1 VAAVVTIYPDASE
14 LGDHLACEILDGIE
28 RARSARRRFLLGC
41 PGGRSLLSTYQGL
54 ARRTRDTRADLAHL
68 VIVMM
73 DEYVVL
79 SGDRFR
85 YCPAH
90 LHYSCRRFAE
100 HEIRGCLNDA
110 IPPRCRIP
118 AQNIWLPDPA
128 DPGAFDARL
137 AAAGGV
143 DLFLLASGASDGHV
157 GFNPPGTAI
166 DSGSRVVRLA
176 ETTRR
181 DNLGTFSGVRGARGG
196 SDARCI
202 GRARH
207 NRSAFGV
214 GGHGAEWRAQAG
226 GGASTPERSGLH
238 LRLARDHRP
247 CLPQRAHRLGRV
259 CRPNRAPERL
269 GVTGRGPEYGQA
281 WIVQQVASRL
291 SWRGVMWLRPQVWT
305 RL

>member
-1 VAAVVTIYPDASE
+1 LLENAADGGVVAVAAIVTIYSDANE
-14 LGDHLACEILDGIE
+14 LGDRLAREILDGIE
-28 RARSARRRFLLGC
+28 RARLACRRFLLGC

-73 DEYVVL
+73 DEYVVP
-79 SGDRFR
+79 SGDGFR
-85 YCPAH
+85 YCPAD

-100 HEIRGCLNDA
+100 HEIRDRLNHA
-110 IPPRCRIP
+110 IPFGGRIP
-118 AQNIWLPDPA
+118 PDNVWLPDPA

-181 DNLGTFSGVRGARGG
+181 DNLATFPAFEELAAVPTHGVSVGLGTIARLSTSVVMVLNGA
-196 SDARCI
+196 
-202 GRARH
+202 H
-207 NRSAFGV
+207 K
-214 GGHGAEWRAQAG
+214 QA
-226 GGASTPERSGLH
+226 AA
-238 LRLARDHRP
+238 LRLLCEVAFTPDWPATIVHACRNARIALDESAAQTWR
-247 CLPQRAHRLGRV
+247 QRGCA
-259 CRPNRAPERL
+259 
-269 GVTGRGPEYGQA
+269 
-281 WIVQQVASRL
+281 
-291 SWRGVMWLRPQVWT
+291 
-305 RL
+305 

>member
-1 VAAVVTIYPDASE
+1 VQGTRGSLKNAADRGIVAVAAVVTIYPDASE
-14 LGDHLACEILDGIE
+14 LGDHLACEILDGIG

-54 ARRTRDTRADLAHL
+54 ERRIRDTRADLAHL

-73 DEYVVL
+73 DEYVVP
-79 SGDRFR
+79 SGDGFR

-100 HEIRGCLNDA
+100 HEIRGRLNHA
-110 IPPRCRIP
+110 IPFGGRIP
-118 AQNIWLPDPA
+118 PDNVWLPDPA

-181 DNLGTFSGVRGARGG
+181 DNLGTFPAFEELAAVPTHGVSVGLGTIARLSASVVMVLNGAHKQAAALRLL
-196 SDARCI
+196 SEAAFTPDWPATIVHACRNARI
-202 GRARH
+202 ALDESAAQTGR
-207 NRSAFGV
+207 
-214 GGHGAEWRAQAG
+214 
-226 GGASTPERSGLH
+226 RSGL
-238 LRLARDHRP
+238 
-247 CLPQRAHRLGRV
+247 V
-259 CRPNRAPERL
+259 
-269 GVTGRGPEYGQA
+269 
-281 WIVQQVASRL
+281 
-291 SWRGVMWLRPQVWT
+291 
-305 RL
+305 